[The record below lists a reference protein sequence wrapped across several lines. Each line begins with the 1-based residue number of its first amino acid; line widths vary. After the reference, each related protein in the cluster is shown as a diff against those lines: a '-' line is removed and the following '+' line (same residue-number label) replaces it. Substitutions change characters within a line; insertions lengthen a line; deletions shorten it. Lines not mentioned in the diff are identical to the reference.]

1 MKVPGVDGMIVCLC
15 QGPDVAAVSF
25 IGQRLY
31 RTVLLSAICC
41 GMCAVDMVAMEQ
53 VNPIHIVK
61 NSPDGTTLLIRHK
74 GAKKRIACGCLSW
87 HGQGV
92 HGHAGVKRPADRG
105 SEGPSDAMHS

>member
-41 GMCAVDMVAMEQ
+41 GMCAVDMVAGAGES
-53 VNPIHIVK
+53 NPYCEEL
-61 NSPDGTTLLIRHK
+61 TRRHDAANQAQRCQK
-74 GAKKRIACGCLSW
+74 MYCLWMLVLAWTGCAWPCRSQEACR
-87 HGQGV
+87 QR
-92 HGHAGVKRPADRG
+92 K
-105 SEGPSDAMHS
+105 